1 MKIFLDTANVNEI
14 RRGVEMGLV
23 DGVTTNPTLVAKE
36 QKKFK
41 DTIIEIAELVHP
53 GPVNAE
59 VISLEAEG
67 MISEAREISE
77 WAKNIV
83 VKIPM
88 TTEGLRAVQQLHRE
102 DIKTNVTLIFSV
114 QQALLAAKAG
124 ANYVSPFVGRID
136 DIGYDGIALVEE
148 IVTAYRNYDI
158 DRCEIIS
165 ASLRHAD
172 HIKQTMLI
180 GADIA
185 TIPYKLFEGMF
196 MHPLT
201 DIGLK
206 RFLDDWAKVKELV

>member
-1 MKIFLDTANVNEI
+1 MKIFLDTANVLEI
-14 RRGVEMGLV
+14 RKGVEMGLV

-36 QKKFK
+36 KKKFK
-41 DTIIEIAELVHP
+41 DTIIEIAEMVAP

-59 VISLEAEG
+59 ATSLDAEG
-67 MISEAREISE
+67 MIAEARDISE

-88 TTEGLRAVQQLHRE
+88 TPAGLKAVQQLRRE

-114 QQALLAAKAG
+114 HQALLAAKAG

-136 DIGYDGIALVEE
+136 DIGYDGLELVEE
-148 IVTAYRNYDI
+148 IVTVFGNYDI
-158 DRCEIIS
+158 DRCEIIA
-165 ASLRHAD
+165 ASLRHID
-172 HIKQTMLI
+172 HVKQTMLI

-185 TIPYKLFEGMF
+185 TIPYSVFEQMF
-196 MHPLT
+196 KHPLT

-206 RFLDDWAKVKELV
+206 RFLDDWEKVKELV